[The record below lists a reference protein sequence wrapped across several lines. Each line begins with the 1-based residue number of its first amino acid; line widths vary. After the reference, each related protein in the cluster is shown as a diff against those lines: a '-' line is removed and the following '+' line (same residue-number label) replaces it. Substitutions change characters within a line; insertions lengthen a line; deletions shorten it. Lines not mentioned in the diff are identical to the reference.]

1 MKSYKIT
8 LLPGD
13 GIGPEVMAQAI
24 LVLESVSDRYDFN
37 LSLDHQLVGGI
48 AIDEKSTPL
57 PDETLKSCEHSDAIL
72 FGSVGGPK
80 WESLPPDQQPERGA
94 LLPLRKHFGLFANLR
109 PSLCFPSL
117 VGASPIRGDIIEGGF
132 DVLCVRELTG
142 GIYFGEPRGT
152 SFVNGEEVGINT
164 EVYSTSEIKRIA
176 QVGFEAALK
185 RRGVLTSVDKA
196 NVLESSQLWRRIVI
210 EVAKE
215 YPNVVLNHMYVDNCA
230 MQLIANPSQF
240 DVIVTSNLFGDI
252 LSDEAS
258 MLTGSIGMLPSASLG
273 GQIGLFEPVHGT
285 APDIAGQDKANP
297 IGMIASV
304 AMMFRHSFLA

>member
-1 MKSYKIT
+1 M
-8 LLPGD
+8 
-13 GIGPEVMAQAI
+13 
-24 LVLESVSDRYDFN
+24 
-37 LSLDHQLVGGI
+37 
-48 AIDEKSTPL
+48 
-57 PDETLKSCEHSDAIL
+57 
-72 FGSVGGPK
+72 
-80 WESLPPDQQPERGA
+80 
-94 LLPLRKHFGLFANLR
+94 
-109 PSLCFPSL
+109 
-117 VGASPIRGDIIEGGF
+117 
-132 DVLCVRELTG
+132 RELTG

-304 AMMFRHSFLA
+304 AMMFRHSFGFEKEAKAVDDAIGHVLQSRYRTADLMKEGDDPIGTQAMGQLILKNL